1 MSSLSNQSTTFNA
14 ITGAKEATGRRDYSN
29 PFAKKQFLVVDCV
42 PEMQRAMSMTLQ
54 SFGAEKVEYAG
65 KASDALVKL
74 MRYDFDVVLC
84 DYDLGSGSDGLYLY
98 EEAKERNLLKQ
109 SCVFMIVSGERRAAK
124 VLSAAEL
131 APDGYLLKPFTGEEL
146 AKRLEVAMRRRDA
159 FKVVD
164 EALMSH
170 DYMAAIDACSKKIGE
185 RNEFSLDF
193 MKLKGSLSMK
203 IGDYDSAHNL
213 YQQVLKIKE
222 IPWAKVGM
230 AKSMAGLKKVEPAI
244 GLFQQV
250 IIENDRV
257 MEAYDWLAKLYQD
270 NHELDK
276 AQQTLKRATE
286 LSPATIRRHQALAQV
301 AEENG
306 DLEQAKKAYATT
318 LDLAKA
324 SWHRS
329 PAHYATL
336 ARTQL
341 ASQDKAEAMKTLA
354 SLRRDYKHNPEGEWM
369 ADVVDSSIQN
379 HSGNKAAA
387 EKLLRSAE
395 ERMPQLTK
403 LKEADRMEFARAAYG
418 QGLHDMG
425 DKVARELVRNNHDN
439 EELLQKLSTMFDQVG
454 RGDAGRE
461 LIASNVQGIV
471 DLNNQAVRE
480 AQSGD
485 HDKAIALF
493 QKALQEM
500 PDNVQLMLNLV
511 NAIIAQSHRQGWHE
525 SHIRQAH
532 ELLQRVREMAPTNN
546 KFQKLLQAWRSLI
559 EQSQKRE
566 FLL

>member
-1 MSSLSNQSTTFNA
+1 MSSLSSQSTTFNA
-14 ITGAKEATGRRDYSN
+14 VTGAKEASGRRDYSN

-65 KASDALVKL
+65 KPGDALVKL

-84 DYDLGSGSDGLYLY
+84 DYDLGGGSDGLYLY

-164 EALMSH
+164 EALMGH
-170 DYMAAIDACSKKIGE
+170 DYMAAIDACSKKISE

-222 IPWAKVGM
+222 IPWAKLGM

-244 GLFQQV
+244 ALFQQV
-250 IIENDRV
+250 IVENDRV

-270 NHELDK
+270 NHDLDK

-286 LSPATIRRHQALAQV
+286 LSPATIRRHQALGQV

-306 DLEQAKKAYATT
+306 DLAQATKAYSTT
-318 LDLAKA
+318 LELSKA

-336 ARTQL
+336 VRTQL
-341 ASQDKAEAMKTLA
+341 AGSDKAEAMKTLA

-369 ADVVDSSIQN
+369 ADVVDSTIQN
-379 HSGNKAAA
+379 HSGNKAGA

-395 ERMPQLTK
+395 ERLPQLNK
-403 LKEADRMEFARAAYG
+403 LKDVDRMEFARACYG
-418 QGLHDMG
+418 QGQNDMG

-439 EELLQKLSTMFDQVG
+439 EALLQKLSTMFDQVG

-500 PDNVQLMLNLV
+500 PENVQLMLNLV
-511 NAIIAQSHRQGWHE
+511 NAIIAQCHRQGWHE
-525 SHIRQAH
+525 SHIKQAH

-559 EQSQKRE
+559 EQHQKRE
-566 FLL
+566 YLL